1 MNQVITSQE
10 AERAIEQI
18 VKRAQI
24 DPEFRQLCIDKP
36 NAAATEATGKELPD
50 GFTLRFV
57 DNHNADLTVVL
68 PDLSDA
74 GAELSDAELEQVAG
88 GGSKEGRCG
97 GSCGV
102 SNNPEDF
109 NGLDINVNVSKQ

>member
-18 VKRAQI
+18 VKRAQT
-24 DPEFRQLCIDKP
+24 DPEFRQLCIDNP

-68 PDLSDA
+68 PDTVDPE
-74 GAELSDAELEQVAG
+74 AELSDAQLEQVAG
-88 GGSKEGRCG
+88 GGKCPVSCG
-97 GSCGV
+97 GST
-102 SNNPEDF
+102 
-109 NGLDINVNVSKQ
+109 II